1 VLPADFAAN
10 RCAVDRWL
18 TGQSG
23 APLDSPVNF
32 SCTPLNFSRERRLR
46 RERLTK

>member
-1 VLPADFAAN
+1 VSPADFAAD

-23 APLDSPVNF
+23 APPDSPMNF
-32 SCTPLNFSRERRLR
+32 SRTPLNFFRE
-46 RERLTK
+46 